1 MRIATGGGGSSIAQR
16 LDPAGTFGR
25 QQVSHQRSVI
35 NDQRVGIKGGAY
47 LESLGEEIYPRQLRR
62 ATWQVSR

>member
-35 NDQRVGIKGGAY
+35 NDQRVGIKG
-47 LESLGEEIYPRQLRR
+47 
-62 ATWQVSR
+62 